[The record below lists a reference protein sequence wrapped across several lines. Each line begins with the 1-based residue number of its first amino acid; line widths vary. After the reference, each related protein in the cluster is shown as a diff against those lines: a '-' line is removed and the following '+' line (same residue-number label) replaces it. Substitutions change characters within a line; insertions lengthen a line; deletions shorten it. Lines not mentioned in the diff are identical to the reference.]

1 MALFERIVLKDT
13 VEIETT
19 PEKIWE
25 FWVNMD
31 NNYKTW
37 HPKDHILFRWT
48 KGRPM
53 EEGSRI
59 YAEETVG
66 GKLIKG
72 KATFVNV
79 VPNRIFGL
87 KPPFPNSLFLKYEYL
102 IEPRGRKTD
111 FTAFTYLKYPGFAR
125 KRIMLAVE
133 VGKKHVREEG
143 ENLKRILEGEN
154 VDGTD
159 KPQD

>member
-1 MALFERIVLKDT
+1 MALFERIVSKDT
-13 VEIETT
+13 VEINTT

-31 NNYKTW
+31 KNYKAW
-37 HPKDHILFRWT
+37 HPEDHILFRWT

-79 VPNRIFGL
+79 VPNRKF
-87 KPPFPNSLFLKYEYL
+87 
-102 IEPRGRKTD
+102 D
-111 FTAFTYLKYPGFAR
+111 
-125 KRIMLAVE
+125 
-133 VGKKHVREEG
+133 
-143 ENLKRILEGEN
+143 
-154 VDGTD
+154 
-159 KPQD
+159 

>member
-1 MALFERIVLKDT
+1 MALFERIVSKDT
-13 VEIETT
+13 VEINTT

-31 NNYKTW
+31 KNYKAW
-37 HPKDHILFRWT
+37 HPEDHILFRWT

-79 VPNRIFGL
+79 VPNRNFGL
-87 KPPFPNSLFLKYEYL
+87 KPPFPNSLFLKYEYV
-102 IEPRGRKTD
+102 IEPRGAN
-111 FTAFTYLKYPGFAR
+111 TAFIAYTYLKYPGFAR
-125 KRIMLAVE
+125 KRIRSAIE
-133 VGKKHVREEG
+133 VGNKHVREEG
-143 ENLKRILEGEN
+143 ENLKRILEG
-154 VDGTD
+154 
-159 KPQD
+159 